1 MKMKNPRE
9 WLHPKCF
16 EKINGKG
23 IDRLPLTA
31 KSLYYHLKD
40 ASIDNVISEG
50 DVDNIVEKNNMP
62 KRLVAMLIYEDY
74 LDVDADMFTIREDD
88 DE

>member
-1 MKMKNPRE
+1 MKMKNPGE

-40 ASIDNVISEG
+40 ASENMISKGDIDKIVK
-50 DVDNIVEKNNMP
+50 DNNIP
-62 KRLVAMLIYEDY
+62 KRLVAMLVYMGY